1 MYVLYVFGLAYC
13 CNVCTDTHLCAN
25 CILLVD
31 VPQFT
36 LPEKASGSDKGE
48 GDAPYASANTN
59 SNTKKSN
66 SSNGSNNGAPAAPTA
81 TPNGD
86 AKVRA

>member
-25 CILLVD
+25 YTLLVD

-59 SNTKKSN
+59 SNIKSLTVVMAVTM
-66 SSNGSNNGAPAAPTA
+66 GLLRLLLLRQMGMQ
-81 TPNGD
+81 
-86 AKVRA
+86 R